1 MAVLPP
7 EDDLLSNWILRYP
20 ISNTTP
26 YGLIY
31 WISKCKQGK
40 APYWLAQN
48 GQATN
53 RNMES
58 CFGSI
63 HGGLTNKQGG
73 LTLAYSVG
81 ASTYQ
86 SCDFMTNFI
95 RNMFT
100 QFCFVNVNQFPGLTT
115 ISEGCQ
121 VILNPVEDGEHGT
134 YLRIPDAC
142 KVLLRNLMEI

>member
-1 MAVLPP
+1 MKILPP
-7 EDDLLSNWILRYP
+7 KDYLLSNWILGYR

-53 RNMES
+53 RNMEF

-86 SCDFMTNFI
+86 FI
-95 RNMFT
+95 RNMFA

-115 ISEGCQ
+115 ISE
-121 VILNPVEDGEHGT
+121 
-134 YLRIPDAC
+134 AC
-142 KVLLRNLMEI
+142 

>member
-1 MAVLPP
+1 MAILPP
-7 EDDLLSNWILRYP
+7 EDYLLSNWILRYP

-86 SCDFMTNFI
+86 FHSQHVCSVL
-95 RNMFT
+95 
-100 QFCFVNVNQFPGLTT
+100 FCKRQPISGAHRYFRSMLGDLELCRKWRAWD
-115 ISEGCQ
+115 ISED
-121 VILNPVEDGEHGT
+121 P
-134 YLRIPDAC
+134 
-142 KVLLRNLMEI
+142 